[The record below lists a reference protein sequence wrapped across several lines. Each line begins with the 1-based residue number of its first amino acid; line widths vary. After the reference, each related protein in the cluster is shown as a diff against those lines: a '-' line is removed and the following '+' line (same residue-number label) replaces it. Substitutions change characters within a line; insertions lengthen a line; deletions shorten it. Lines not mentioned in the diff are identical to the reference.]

1 MFLYNLGDAT
11 LLSRQQEGRL
21 SKIYQKGIA
30 QEDAAAQLA
39 QDLTRVPSEAELLQH
54 LGLSEYQQVLQASS

>member
-11 LLSRQQEGRL
+11 LLSRQQEGQL

-30 QEDAAAQLA
+30 QEDAVAQLA
-39 QDLTRVPSEAELLQH
+39 QELDRVPSETELLQH
-54 LGLSEYQQVLQASS
+54 LGFSEYQQVLQAS